1 MEHLS
6 TRKRIQAIEN
16 KDKRDLVEKCLSPVV
31 FDSVKLERMI
41 KTFEDEIKLANSTD
55 ENLRKKTDLFWENT
69 YVRRLLD
76 GTENG
81 TYLGLDLGGTNFRVV
96 RVDMNNGKAT
106 TQTKYYNLEKRLL
119 TGPSSVMFDYI
130 AKCLSEFLSKGS
142 YSQEEPL
149 PLGFTFSFP
158 SQQKS
163 LKHSTISTWTKSITC
178 TDGPGLDS
186 VVLLEEAIQRLGGLP
201 VPVDVVARISDTTG
215 TLLAGN
221 LADEKC
227 RIGLIIGTGSNAA
240 FVEYTRNIEKWDT
253 CYKDDDP
260 SDIVAINCEFGAFGD
275 NGCLNFLKT
284 EFDHE
289 LDKHSNHPYSYTFE
303 KLYAGHYLGE
313 LVRLTLA
320 KLTGAGVLY
329 GGKGSAKL
337 MTRWN
342 FTTSHVTAIESD
354 TDADAT
360 NTVSV
365 LKEMDLLDLAT
376 DEDISLT
383 REVCELVSKRGAYI
397 VATAMVVLL
406 NHINLPEVTIA
417 IDGSLYER
425 HPKYH
430 QHMMEVVRKW
440 RPQTQTTLKLI
451 KDGSGQGGALVAA
464 IARKRSR
471 VPEEN

>member
-1 MEHLS
+1 MEPLS
-6 TRKRIQAIEN
+6 SRKRIQAIASKE
-16 KDKRDLVEKCLSPVV
+16 KRELVERCLSPEI
-31 FDSVKLERMI
+31 FDSAKLERMI

-55 ENLRKKTDLFWENT
+55 GNLRKKTDLFWENT
-69 YVRRLLD
+69 FVRRLLD

-96 RVDMNNGKAT
+96 RVDMKNGKAE
-106 TQTKYYNLEKRLL
+106 TQTKYYNLDKTLL
-119 TGPSSVMFDYI
+119 SGPSSVMFDYI
-130 AKCLSEFLSKGS
+130 ANCLSGFLSDGTFPKDA
-142 YSQEEPL
+142 PI

-163 LKHSTISTWTKSITC
+163 LKHSTLSTWTKSITC

-186 VVLLEEAIQRLGGLP
+186 VVLLEEAIERRGSLP
-201 VPVDVVARISDTTG
+201 VPVDVLARISDTTG

-221 LADEKC
+221 LVDDKC

-240 FVEYTRNIEKWDT
+240 FVEYKDNIEKWDS

-260 SDIVAINCEFGAFGD
+260 SDIVVINCEFGAFGD
-275 NGCLNFLKT
+275 NGCLDFMKT

-289 LDKHSNHPYSYTFE
+289 LDKYSNHPSSYTFE

-313 LVRLTLA
+313 LVRLVLV
-320 KLTGAGVLY
+320 KLTSAGVLY
-329 GGKGSAKL
+329 GGKGSDSL

-342 FTTSHVTAIESD
+342 LTTSHVTAIERD
-354 TDADAT
+354 TDADT
-360 NTVSV
+360 SNTVSV
-365 LKEMDLLDLAT
+365 LKEMNLMDVCS

-417 IDGSLYER
+417 IDGSLYEH

-430 QHMMEVVRKW
+430 QHMMDVIKKW
-440 RPQTQTTLKLI
+440 RPQTKTTIKLV

-464 IARKRSR
+464 IARKSHAR
-471 VPEEN
+471 

>member
-1 MEHLS
+1 MEPLS
-6 TRKRIQAIEN
+6 SRKRIQAITDN
-16 KDKRDLVEKCLSPVV
+16 DKRAKVIECLSQIV
-31 FDSVKLERMI
+31 FDSAKLERMI
-41 KTFEDEIKLANSTD
+41 QVFENEIKLANSTD
-55 ENLRKKTDLFWENT
+55 EDLRKQTDLFWENT
-69 YVRRLLD
+69 FVRRLLD

-81 TYLGLDLGGTNFRVV
+81 TYLGMDLGGTNFRIV
-96 RVDMNNGKAT
+96 RVDMKNGKDT
-106 TQTKYYNLEKRLL
+106 TTTKYYNLEKHLL

-130 AKCLSEFLSKGS
+130 AKCLSEFLSKGTFP
-142 YSQEEPL
+142 EGENI

-163 LKHSTISTWTKSITC
+163 LKYSTISTWTKSITC

-186 VVLLEEAIQRLGGLP
+186 VVLLEEAIKRRGGLP
-201 VPVDVVARISDTTG
+201 VPVEVVARISDTTG

-221 LADEKC
+221 LADDKC
-227 RIGLIIGTGSNAA
+227 RIGLILGTGSNAA
-240 FVEYTRNIEKWDT
+240 FVEYKKNIEKWDV

-260 SDIVAINCEFGAFGD
+260 SDIVVINCEFGAFGD
-275 NGCLNFLKT
+275 NGCLDFMKT

-289 LDKHSNHPYSYTFE
+289 LDKHSNHPSSYTFE

-313 LVRLTLA
+313 LVRLA
-320 KLTGAGVLY
+320 MVKLVSAGVLY
-329 GGKGSAKL
+329 KGKGSAKL
-337 MTRWN
+337 MKRWN

-354 TDADAT
+354 SNNDNT
-360 NTVSV
+360 NTLSV
-365 LKEMDLLDLAT
+365 LKEMDLLEICT

-406 NHINLPEVTIA
+406 NHIDLPEVTIA
-417 IDGSLYER
+417 IDGSLYEH

-430 QHMMEVVRKW
+430 QNMMEIVQKW
-440 RPQTQTTLKLI
+440 RQQTKTTMKLI

-464 IARKRSR
+464 IERKRPHVS
-471 VPEEN
+471 